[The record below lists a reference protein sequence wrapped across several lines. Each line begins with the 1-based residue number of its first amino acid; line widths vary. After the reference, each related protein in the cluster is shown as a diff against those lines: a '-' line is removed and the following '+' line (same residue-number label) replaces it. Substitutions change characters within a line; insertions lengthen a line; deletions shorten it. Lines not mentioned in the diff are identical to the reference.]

1 LDITINFYTLYTPP
15 GSASLSLS
23 LFLSTKKKSKTQVRN
38 IKKNQTL
45 TSKHDS

>member
-23 LFLSTKKKSKTQVRN
+23 LFLSTKK
-38 IKKNQTL
+38 NQKPRSETL
-45 TSKHDS
+45 KRTKL

>member
-15 GSASLSLS
+15 GSASLS

>member
-23 LFLSTKKKSKTQVRN
+23 VFLSTKKKINQKPRSETLKRN
-38 IKKNQTL
+38 KL
-45 TSKHDS
+45 